1 MKKIVLIGP
10 ECTGKTTLARAL
22 ADRLGGV
29 YVPEYSRPY
38 SIRVRSEQGRNLT
51 LDDVMPIVRGQIA
64 AEAGA
69 AAQNPDY
76 IFIDSNPL
84 ASAVYSMWYYGRE
97 PEGLDGIVSSMKYD
111 MYLLCAPD
119 IEWEDDPARDMP
131 VGREGIFAMFEE
143 ALAVR
148 MLPFAVISG
157 EGDERFEN
165 AIAAL
170 AGRVLPAE
178 RK

>member
-1 MKKIVLIGP
+1 
-10 ECTGKTTLARAL
+10 
-22 ADRLGGV
+22 
-29 YVPEYSRPY
+29 
-38 SIRVRSEQGRNLT
+38 
-51 LDDVMPIVRGQIA
+51 
-64 AEAGA
+64 
-69 AAQNPDY
+69 
-76 IFIDSNPL
+76 
-84 ASAVYSMWYYGRE
+84 
-97 PEGLDGIVSSMKYD
+97 MKYD

-148 MLPFAVISG
+148 RLPFAVISG

-165 AIAAL
+165 AMAAL

>member
-1 MKKIVLIGP
+1 MKKVVLIGP

-51 LDDVMPIVRGQIA
+51 LDDVMPIVRGQMA

-76 IFIDSNPL
+76 VFIDSNPL

-97 PEGLDGIVSSMKYD
+97 PEGLDGIISSIKYD
-111 MYLLCAPD
+111 LYLLCAPD
-119 IEWEDDPARDMP
+119 IEWVDDPARDMP
-131 VGREGIFAMFEE
+131 EGRDGIFAAFED
-143 ALAVR
+143 ALSCR
-148 MLPFAVISG
+148 GLPFEVVSG
-157 EGDERFEN
+157 SGGERFEN
-165 AIAAL
+165 AISAMAKYSFL
-170 AGRVLPAE
+170 
-178 RK
+178 